1 MLMARA
7 EREKNVFNNTAIGAK
22 VSYAAHWGRGGWS
35 AIAKVFGLLKV
46 GLKLPSIV
54 LAYTVLVKGLYLA
67 FIIG

>member
-35 AIAKVFGLLKV
+35 AIAKVFGLLTM
-46 GLKLPSIV
+46 S
-54 LAYTVLVKGLYLA
+54 LATIWQTLTER
-67 FIIG
+67 